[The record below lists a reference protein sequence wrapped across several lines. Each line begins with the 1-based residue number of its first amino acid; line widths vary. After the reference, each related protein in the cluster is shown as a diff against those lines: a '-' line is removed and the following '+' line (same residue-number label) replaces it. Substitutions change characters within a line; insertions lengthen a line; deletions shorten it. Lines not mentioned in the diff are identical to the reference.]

1 MGDDLAQAV
10 AVLDVRDHGQV
21 ERRRPD
27 WATRYLGVAVGE
39 CLGYL
44 LTGTWTVLVAGAMLQ
59 SSVFE
64 AWLAWPGIAV
74 GARLV
79 VGSFEFVGGFEENGW
94 KLAGTIVPIA
104 YTGWSLWLV
113 ATGIVLL
120 A

>member
-10 AVLDVRDHGQV
+10 AVLEVLYHGQV

-27 WATRYLGVAVGE
+27 WATRYL
-39 CLGYL
+39 
-44 LTGTWTVLVAGAMLQ
+44 
-59 SSVFE
+59 
-64 AWLAWPGIAV
+64 
-74 GARLV
+74 
-79 VGSFEFVGGFEENGW
+79 FEENGW